1 MKKLLFTLL
10 VLSVSSALR
19 GDDAALQMAPLPNG
33 FSLARLPAYA
43 KWEILFSYPDD
54 KDPSATS
61 AGTAG
66 AGDTE
71 APPVMARPRLVTV
84 TRTDPI
90 WHAVMTDTAGA
101 TRDSWGDG
109 LYVYLQ
115 PLGADSPVPVST
127 QSHVKNWSGSMLFLT
142 CYNGADFVDTDWIS
156 PATYVGKR
164 ANMFVFRQAGEA
176 GWEVSVDENTR
187 LPVLWKQGKVTRTLR
202 VLDAPTGMQQMAPA
216 VRKMS
221 ADLRH
226 FHQASIAPPR
236 PRDSLPP
243 GSP

>member
-10 VLSVSSALR
+10 LLSISFAVR
-19 GDDAALQMAPLPNG
+19 GDDAPLQMAPLPTG
-33 FSLARLPAYA
+33 FSLSRLPAQA

-54 KDPSATS
+54 KTPNTKA

-66 AGDTE
+66 AADAGS
-71 APPVMARPRLVTV
+71 PVMARPRLVTV

-115 PLGADSPVPVST
+115 PPGADSPVPVST
-127 QSHVKNWSGSMLFLT
+127 QTHVKYWSGSMLFLT
-142 CYNGADFVDTDWIS
+142 CYNGADFVETDWIS
-156 PATYVGKR
+156 SATYVGKR
-164 ANMFVFRQAGEA
+164 GNAFVFRQAGDA
-176 GWEVSVDENTR
+176 GWEVSVDASTR
-187 LPVLWKQGKVTRTLR
+187 LPVLWKQGQVTRTLR
-202 VLDAPTGMQQMAPA
+202 VLDTPAEMQELSPTVA
-216 VRKMS
+216 KMS
-221 ADLRH
+221 ADLQH
-226 FHQASIAPPR
+226 FHQASVAPPR